1 MVRCTKGVVSSK
13 PVLVQQNIAVVSK
26 PTNVE
31 VGPAK
36 VEKEKFNKRRLPG
49 NKVDTWDNL
58 MQLVGVNVNSLLSK
72 STNNQFKFWGKKFQE
87 FCAKFEWRDV

>member
-1 MVRCTKGVVSSK
+1 MKCLVKCTKGVVSSK

-31 VGPAK
+31 VGQAK
-36 VEKEKFNKRRLPG
+36 VEKEKFNKRRLQG

-58 MQLVGVNVNSLLSK
+58 VQLVGVNVNSI
-72 STNNQFKFWGKKFQE
+72 
-87 FCAKFEWRDV
+87 

>member
-1 MVRCTKGVVSSK
+1 MPSEEVCGKVYTKGVISSK

-36 VEKEKFNKRRLPG
+36 WRKTRG
-49 NKVDTWDNL
+49 
-58 MQLVGVNVNSLLSK
+58 GY
-72 STNNQFKFWGKKFQE
+72 QE
-87 FCAKFEWRDV
+87 IKWLHGIT

>member
-1 MVRCTKGVVSSK
+1 MRRAKEAVNQSSRPSEEVSSVVRCTKGVVSSK

-58 MQLVGVNVNSLLSK
+58 MQLV
-72 STNNQFKFWGKKFQE
+72 
-87 FCAKFEWRDV
+87 

>member
-49 NKVDTWDNL
+49 NKVVTWDNL
-58 MQLVGVNVNSLLSK
+58 MQLVGVNVNSLSK
-72 STNNQFKFWGKKFQE
+72 STNNQFKLIWYINT
-87 FCAKFEWRDV
+87 

>member
-36 VEKEKFNKRRLPG
+36 VEKEKFNKGRLPG
-49 NKVDTWDNL
+49 IKWILGITWCSWWESML
-58 MQLVGVNVNSLLSK
+58 
-72 STNNQFKFWGKKFQE
+72 TQFKE
-87 FCAKFEWRDV
+87 ES